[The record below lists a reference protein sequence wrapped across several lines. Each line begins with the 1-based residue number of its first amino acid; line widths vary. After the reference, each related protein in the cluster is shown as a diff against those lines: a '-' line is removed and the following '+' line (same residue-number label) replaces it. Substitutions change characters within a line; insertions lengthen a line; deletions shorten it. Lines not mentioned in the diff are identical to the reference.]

1 MSTKTP
7 HQIAAANGP
16 AWEAAGE
23 PNYYPGSQ
31 WAKWEDEAL
40 RQIEEAW

>member
-1 MSTKTP
+1 MSDTYAQTW
-7 HQIAAANGP
+7 AAI
-16 AWEAAGE
+16 AAGE